1 MGIYLVKKTKF
12 QTKLGA
18 HKQPS
23 QPTETVLQDGL
34 IVRTLW
40 YKYKPFSHGAES
52 AHPNCTQDGPI
63 VRTLSYK
70 YKPFSHEAESAH
82 PNFI

>member
-52 AHPNCTQDGPI
+52 AHPNFIQDA
-63 VRTLSYK
+63 T
-70 YKPFSHEAESAH
+70 FSERKHWDVVLH
-82 PNFI
+82 PTRREDKDRK